1 MKDAYTYVEDCA
13 RSKIE
18 VSCKLGFFAH
28 DEHRVAAG
36 RGRMLLCH
44 ILERWHDDLQEQGQ
58 AGRTTDHTADTP

>member
-1 MKDAYTYVEDCA
+1 MWRTAPGQ
-13 RSKIE
+13 
-18 VSCKLGFFAH
+18 KLKFLAKWAFSAH